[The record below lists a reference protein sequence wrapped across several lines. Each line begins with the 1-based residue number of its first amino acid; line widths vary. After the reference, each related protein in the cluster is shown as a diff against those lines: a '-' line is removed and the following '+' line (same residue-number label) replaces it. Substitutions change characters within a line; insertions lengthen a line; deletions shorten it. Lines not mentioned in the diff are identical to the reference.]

1 VPRSDRRRAIRLVGG
16 GRPSRYRGA
25 ALVATAAVVLLV
37 ALVVPVGAAGAGSG
51 RVDARAATTYVRVD
65 QSGYPD
71 TAEKVAFVMSTRAQ
85 SGSAVVADSAGATV
99 DSVPVGPSVG
109 KWNSTFKYVYKV
121 EFTSVTADGVYT
133 VSAGGATSPPFPIGA
148 ASEVYAEDLANSLS
162 FYQDERD
169 GPDFI
174 PSALRTAPAHLNDGH
189 ATVYETPTVNANG
202 NFKGNL
208 TSLGQTIDAAGGW
221 WDAGDYLKFVETTS
235 YVVALMLDGVETFPA
250 EMGPGSADANFTDEA
265 EFGLN
270 WLMEMWNQQSET
282 LYYQVG
288 IGAGN
293 TSGTI
298 LSDHDIWRLPQV
310 DDTYGGTD
318 PTFQYIRNRP
328 VFEAGPAGSPISP
341 NLAGRLAADFGLCY
355 QVFHLSNPS
364 LADSCL
370 LDGETVFGLAKTTD
384 VGQLLTTIPYDF
396 YPETN
401 WQDDLEYGATE
412 LYLALADGGSSVPG
426 LPETSA
432 PYYLDQAAD
441 WAQAYIS
448 IGPSRYDTLNLYDV
462 AGLAHYD
469 LYRAITQAGDPPGL
483 AVTPAQL
490 LTNLGTLVGI
500 GVTQAA
506 GTPFGYGAAWNQAD
520 SVSRGDGLSVMASE
534 YDDLTQ
540 STTYAAQAQGWLDGA
555 LGSNPWGVSF
565 IVGDG
570 STFPGCLSHQV
581 ANLSG
586 SLTGGSPVLDGAA
599 VEGPAAS
606 GTRGLLPG
614 MKACSVDYRKFDSKY
629 GDFVDDEQSYD
640 TTEPAIDLTASSF
653 LALSWLSTTG
663 Q

>member
-1 VPRSDRRRAIRLVGG
+1 
-16 GRPSRYRGA
+16 
-25 ALVATAAVVLLV
+25 
-37 ALVVPVGAAGAGSG
+37 
-51 RVDARAATTYVRVD
+51 
-65 QSGYPD
+65 
-71 TAEKVAFVMSTRAQ
+71 M
-85 SGSAVVADSAGATV
+85 
-99 DSVPVGPSVG
+99 
-109 KWNSTFKYVYKV
+109 
-121 EFTSVTADGVYT
+121 
-133 VSAGGATSPPFPIGA
+133 
-148 ASEVYAEDLANSLS
+148 
-162 FYQDERD
+162 
-169 GPDFI
+169 
-174 PSALRTAPAHLNDGH
+174 
-189 ATVYETPTVNANG
+189 
-202 NFKGNL
+202 
-208 TSLGQTIDAAGGW
+208 
-221 WDAGDYLKFVETTS
+221 
-235 YVVALMLDGVETFPA
+235 
-250 EMGPGSADANFTDEA
+250 
-265 EFGLN
+265 
-270 WLMEMWNQQSET
+270 
-282 LYYQVG
+282 
-288 IGAGN
+288 
-293 TSGTI
+293 
-298 LSDHDIWRLPQV
+298 
-310 DDTYGGTD
+310 
-318 PTFQYIRNRP
+318 
-328 VFEAGPAGSPISP
+328 FEAGPAGSPISP

-441 WAQAYIS
+441 WAQAYVS

-469 LYRAITQAGDPPGL
+469 LYRAIARAGDPPGL
-483 AVTPAQL
+483 AVSPSQL
-490 LTNLGTLVGI
+490 LANLNTLIGI
-500 GVTQAA
+500 GITQAA
-506 GTPFGYGAAWNQAD
+506 TTPFGSGAAWNQAD

-570 STFPGCLSHQV
+570 STSPDCLSHQI

-586 SLTGGSPVLDGAA
+586 SLTGGTPVLDGAA
-599 VEGPAAS
+599 VEGPAAA
-606 GTRGLLPG
+606 GTRGFVPG
-614 MKACSVDYRKFDSKY
+614 MNACSVNYRKFNSRF
-629 GDFVDDEQSYD
+629 GVFVDDEQSYD

-663 Q
+663 R